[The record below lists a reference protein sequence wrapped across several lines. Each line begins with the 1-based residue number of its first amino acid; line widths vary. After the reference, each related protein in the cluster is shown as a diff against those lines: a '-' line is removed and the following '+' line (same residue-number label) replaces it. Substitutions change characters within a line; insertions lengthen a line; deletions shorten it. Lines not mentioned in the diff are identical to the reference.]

1 MRRLFRMGE
10 MVVPVCLSKLRE
22 NDEELAPIACYALEF
37 ANDYD
42 VVEPLIDILIMP
54 DVSDRVKAQIL
65 AVLSQYGVDA
75 GDLPLNII
83 MKDFDKMASES
94 LIEMLEDIESDPF
107 LIPYIL
113 DDLEEFSL
121 DMKIAYIKDLGIKR

>member
-1 MRRLFRMGE
+1 MGNGRIHEKAFRMGE

-83 MKDFDKMASES
+83 MKDFDKMASDS

-107 LIPYIL
+107 
-113 DDLEEFSL
+113 
-121 DMKIAYIKDLGIKR
+121 

>member
-42 VVEPLIDILIMP
+42 VVEPLMNILIMP
-54 DVSDRVKAQIL
+54 DVSDRVKL
-65 AVLSQYGVDA
+65 RFLRYY
-75 GDLPLNII
+75 LNMELMQEIY
-83 MKDFDKMASES
+83 
-94 LIEMLEDIESDPF
+94 L
-107 LIPYIL
+107 
-113 DDLEEFSL
+113 
-121 DMKIAYIKDLGIKR
+121 